1 MLDTFLGVIESSD
14 MRQPGCV
21 QAIFRAAMLPHP
33 KVNPG
38 AFPPNAA
45 AFAASALLPLIIFV
59 AYHLVRP
66 SLSVSLCM
74 AYAQHP
80 HMPEYRSAFLPLC
93 RDSAVSE
100 CKQGQPSGPG
110 VRKGTPALA
119 IHMIAPCYVVD
130 VTDSLIRSLG
140 VGMRSKA
147 ALSYTRR
154 PLLTAKCAVLREV
167 GF

>member
-1 MLDTFLGVIESSD
+1 

-59 AYHLVRP
+59 AYHLVLP
-66 SLSVSLCM
+66 SLSISLCM

-80 HMPEYRSAFLPLC
+80 HMPECLSAFLPLC
-93 RDSAVSE
+93 RDSAAE
-100 CKQGQPSGPG
+100 
-110 VRKGTPALA
+110 
-119 IHMIAPCYVVD
+119 
-130 VTDSLIRSLG
+130 
-140 VGMRSKA
+140 
-147 ALSYTRR
+147 
-154 PLLTAKCAVLREV
+154 
-167 GF
+167 